1 MSVENISKSENG
13 LENILNICVSAL
25 DNIARSEKKYSRGNN
40 MALMNQTLKKIQIK
54 RSFEKFIRTI
64 SNFEQLLNLYYLT
77 KLSQAT
83 TYI

>member
-1 MSVENISKSENG
+1 MIHLEMSVENISKSENG

-54 RSFEKFIRTI
+54 RG
-64 SNFEQLLNLYYLT
+64 LLRNSYG
-77 KLSQAT
+77 Q
-83 TYI
+83 